1 MTWLFKTRAIKCL
14 VLVIVLSVFNLEIV
28 CQQRIRFRRGTS
40 SATVTGNLG
49 CDVAKEY
56 IVGAK
61 EGQKMTIVLWSKGA
75 TATVW
80 NKWGTKSEMDADAQT
95 MDYFFGYTG
104 DVTISLFK
112 PCGGGTDYRLKVR
125 IR

>member
-1 MTWLFKTRAIKCL
+1 MIWSVKNLAISCL
-14 VLVIVLSVFNLEIV
+14 TLVIVLSVLNLEIV
-28 CQQRIRFRRGTS
+28 GQQRIRFRRGAS

-56 IVGAK
+56 IIGAK

-80 NKWGTKSEMDADAQT
+80 NKWGTKSEMGSDTQT